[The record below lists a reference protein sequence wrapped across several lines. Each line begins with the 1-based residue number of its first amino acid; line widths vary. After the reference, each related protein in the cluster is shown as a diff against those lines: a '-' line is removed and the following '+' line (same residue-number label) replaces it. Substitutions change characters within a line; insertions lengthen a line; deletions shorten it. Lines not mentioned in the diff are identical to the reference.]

1 MMQSKGCFQMII
13 LGITGPTGAGK
24 TTVSKLFEKSGIKVI
39 DTDIVAREI
48 VEPGK
53 PALTELCEYF
63 GDEILLENGELNRR
77 ELARRAFSNPDS
89 HMMLNKITHHYITIE
104 VDNTIKNYDGDIIG
118 IDGAV
123 LIESGIAEKCDK
135 VLSVLADKEIR
146 IDRITKR
153 DSISVEDAELRISSQ
168 KNNEFYIENSDYL
181 VYNNGSEDLEK
192 EILKIVNELRSMV

>member
-1 MMQSKGCFQMII
+1 MII

-24 TTVSKLFEKSGIKVI
+24 TTISKLFEKHGIKVI

-53 PALTELCEYF
+53 PALRELTEYF
-63 GDEILLENGELNRR
+63 GEGILLENGELNRR
-77 ELARRAFSNPDS
+77 ELARKAFSNPTS
-89 HMMLNKITHHYITIE
+89 HNMLNKITHHYITIE

-123 LIESGIAEKCDK
+123 LIESGISEKCHK
-135 VLSVLADKEIR
+135 VLSVLADKDIR

-153 DSISVEDAELRISSQ
+153 DSISLEDAELRISSQ

-181 VYNNGSEDLEK
+181 VYNNSKENLEND
-192 EILKIVNELRSMV
+192 ILKIINELRSMV

>member
-1 MMQSKGCFQMII
+1 MII

-24 TTVSKLFEKSGIKVI
+24 TTVSKLFEEKGIKVI

-53 PALTELCEYF
+53 PALKELTEYF
-63 GDEILLENGELNRR
+63 WNGILLKNGELNRH
-77 ELARRAFSNPDS
+77 ELARKAFSNPDS

-104 VDNTIKNYDGDIIG
+104 VEKTIEIYDGDIIG

-123 LIESGIAEKCDK
+123 LIESGISKKCDK
-135 VLSVLADKEIR
+135 VLSVLADKDIR
-146 IDRITKR
+146 IDRIIKR

-181 VYNNGSEDLEK
+181 VYNNGKEDLEK
-192 EILKIVNELRSMV
+192 DILKIINELRSMVWRIQKGF